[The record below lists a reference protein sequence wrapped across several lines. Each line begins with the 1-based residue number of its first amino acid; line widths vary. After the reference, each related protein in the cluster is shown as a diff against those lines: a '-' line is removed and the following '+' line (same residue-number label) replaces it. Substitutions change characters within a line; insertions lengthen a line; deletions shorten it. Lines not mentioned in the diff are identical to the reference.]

1 MLKKTISIC
10 IPTYNRFSNL
20 KETLTNV
27 TKLSLSQYFVKEIL
41 IIDNN
46 QNLKGKEVVE
56 KFLLKNK
63 KIRYI
68 KNEQNIGPENNF
80 RKCIEQAK
88 GDYVW
93 LIADD
98 DLLINGSL
106 DIVSEHLKSDFDCL
120 ITNWSIYDNNFK
132 YIIKNSIFD
141 KNLKFVNDK
150 NFILKN
156 FSTKISFISSIIFK
170 KNLFSDKNILLYDEF
185 VKYQLSFLIF
195 VYSIIA
201 DERNTILF
209 EKNPLIKQRGDNDP
223 YLRDYVKNY
232 YNVFSDGLNFFH
244 KKIIELGY
252 DKHSIKISKIN
263 SFNSFI
269 VRDLI
274 NRKISKNNFKF
285 SYENSYKNYNDIF
298 ILKFFMILIYI
309 TPNFLLSFLKIM
321 KSCFKR

>member
-10 IPTYNRFSNL
+10 IPTYNRFSDF

-120 ITNWSIYDNNFK
+120 ITNWSLYDNNFDQ
-132 YIIKNSIFD
+132 IIKKSILD
-141 KNLKFVNDK
+141 KNLNFINDK
-150 NFILKN
+150 NFILAN
-156 FSTKISFISSIIFK
+156 FGTKMTFISSIIFK
-170 KNLFSDKNILLYDEF
+170 KTLFSGKNILLYNAF
-185 VKYQLSFLIF
+185 IKYQLSFLIF
-195 VYSIIA
+195 VYSMFS
-201 DERNTILF
+201 DKKNKILF

-223 YLRDYVKNY
+223 YLKDNVKNY
-232 YNVFSDGLNFFH
+232 YNVFSDGFNFFH
-244 KKIIELGY
+244 EKILELGY
-252 DKHSIKISKIN
+252 DKNAIKASKIK
-263 SFNSFI
+263 SFNLFI
-269 VRDLI
+269 IRDLI

-285 SYENSYKNYNDIF
+285 AYENSYKNYKDIF
-298 ILKFFMILIYI
+298 IPKFFMILIYI
-309 TPNFLLSFLKIM
+309 TPNFLFSFLKIM
-321 KSCFKR
+321 KSYFKR